1 MALDKYLRG
10 IPLQAQ
16 QQALSAAANAIYT
29 QVHHY
34 LKDLHN
40 MPASIQAETLDD
52 IAELRAD
59 AQEILDLGVVSGH
72 GHNKLKMI
80 TGLDVARELTL
91 IKLAKR
97 EQKKLEA
104 RQLPPIQ
111 H

>member
-1 MALDKYLRG
+1 MPLSTYLRG
-10 IPLQAQ
+10 IPAQAQ
-16 QQALSAAANAIYT
+16 HHALAAAARHIYK
-29 QVHHY
+29 QVHSY

-40 MPASIQAETLDD
+40 MPASVQAETLDD

-59 AQEILDLGVVSGH
+59 AQEILDLGVLSGH
-72 GHNKLKMI
+72 EHNKLTMI

-104 RQLPPIQ
+104 SQLPPIQ